1 AEAAR
6 QQASGGEASQAP
18 EAAAL
23 PVIGRQVFSANCT
36 VCHGPNGEGGVGATL
51 AGNPRASNEANV
63 RDAVRF
69 GRGLM
74 PAFMAELQPD

>member
-1 AEAAR
+1 M
-6 QQASGGEASQAP
+6 
-18 EAAAL
+18 
-23 PVIGRQVFSANCT
+23 FSANCT

-51 AGNPRASNEANV
+51 AGNPRAGNEANV

-74 PAFMAELQPD
+74 PAFMAELQPDEIDAVVAYVTQVLSKSQASRE